1 MTRVALVGCG
11 HIAAAHLEAWKK
23 TAHGQVAVLFDVSRE
38 LAEKRQKEFGVDRVA
53 SSLEEA
59 IEASDVIDVC
69 TPPHTHADIARK
81 VLQAGRHL
89 LIEKPVVTAVEDWES
104 VREVLGKSTLAVV
117 HNLKFTH
124 AVQQAKTWVDD
135 GRIGHVLRI
144 NRLFLTSPDGDRML
158 VDPAPGARA
167 HWSHAL
173 PGGRWFET
181 LPHELY
187 ITHMF
192 AGPLPVSSVTA
203 LHTSAAIA
211 GAPADEVC
219 IVLAGGRCISTMHY
233 SASSKENRRS
243 IEIFGTDG
251 KIEIDVLSDTATLA
265 AARDGRVLRA
275 VGVKNVETGR
285 RLLQAIPDRAEYLL
299 RRAQKETPHA
309 TLIRAFDD
317 HLAGEGPSPTP
328 LDEVDYV
335 IRTGDIIGRRIDAAI
350 GRG

>member
-1 MTRVALVGCG
+1 MTKVALVGCG
-11 HIAAAHLEAWKK
+11 HIAAAHLQAWKK
-23 TAHGQVAVLFDVSRE
+23 TTNSQVAVLFDVSRE
-38 LAEKRQKEFGVDRVA
+38 LAEKRSKEFGVSRIA
-53 SSLEEA
+53 ASLEEA
-59 IEASDVIDVC
+59 IDHADVVDVC
-69 TPPHTHADIARK
+69 TPPHTHADIARQ
-81 VLQAGRHL
+81 VLRAGRHL
-89 LIEKPVVTAVEDWES
+89 LIEKPVVTSVSDWES
-104 VREVLGKSTLAVV
+104 VRAVAGGATIGVV

-124 AVQQAKTWVDD
+124 SVQQAKEWVDE

-144 NRLFLTSPDGDRML
+144 NRLFLTSPESDRML

-192 AGPLPVSSVTA
+192 AGALPVASVTA

-219 IVLAGGRCISTMHY
+219 IVLAGGRCISTFHY

-265 AARDGRVLRA
+265 AAKDSRVRRA

-309 TLIRAFDD
+309 TLICAFDK

-335 IRTGDIIGRRIDAAI
+335 IRTGDLIGRKIDAAV
-350 GRG
+350 GRA

>member
-11 HIAAAHLEAWKK
+11 HIAAAHLAAWKK
-23 TAHGQVAVLFDVSRE
+23 ATNSHVAVLFDVSRE
-38 LAEKRQKEFGVDRVA
+38 LAEKRSKEFGVARIA

-59 IEASDVIDVC
+59 LALADVVDVC
-69 TPPHTHADIARK
+69 TPPHTHADIAGK
-81 VLQAGRHL
+81 VLKAGRHL
-89 LIEKPVVTAVEDWES
+89 LIEKPVVTAVKDWEA
-104 VREVLGKSTLAVV
+104 VRAVAGDRTIGVV

-124 AVQQAKTWVDD
+124 AVRQAKQWVDE
-135 GRIGHVLRI
+135 GRIGAVLRI
-144 NRLFLTSPDGDRML
+144 NRLFLTNPDGDRML
-158 VDPAPGARA
+158 VDPAPGARE
-167 HWSHAL
+167 HWSHSL

-192 AGPLPVSSVTA
+192 AGPLPVASVTA

-219 IVLAGGRCISTMHY
+219 VVLAGGRCISTFHY

-243 IEIFGTDG
+243 VEIFGTDG

-275 VGVKNVETGR
+275 VGVKNVETGE

-309 TLIRAFDD
+309 TLIRAFDH

-335 IRTGDIIGRRIDAAI
+335 IRTGDVIGRKIDAAV
-350 GRG
+350 GRT